1 MNTSTNNDIINVL
14 EDEDLSFL
22 GDRKN
27 TTNTATNYGKF
38 FYLKSEPNV
47 KVDNIYR
54 VLPPMHSCKD
64 TGKYAVYHRFHDKL
78 KGSPTEYQPKGAY
91 FPFQCLEEK
100 QNKVVTKR
108 CPVCDKFEEMNA
120 KYKTLAEKGAP
131 KDQLNEFY
139 LRFVYP
145 LMPAKR
151 YFLNVVNLEG
161 QIGVL
166 DISYTM
172 YCSLRAKID
181 EYESKGIDLTG
192 MTAPYLNFTV
202 MKKYKGDRDAV
213 HQVEVYMQPQ
223 DDGSFRRVMHTI
235 DKEFIKRLKVES
247 RDLQKLFR
255 TIIPEDA
262 ARIAAAD
269 ETTRASVID
278 SLIAKEREQKKNNT
292 TKSEPVSVSTNGVAT
307 DIVLEQSQQNV
318 GISLNSTSG
327 LAQVVVPEQT
337 KVEKIKT
344 QVVTTQSSST
354 VEVPKIDLA
363 SLSDEEF
370 LKMFK

>member
-1 MNTSTNNDIINVL
+1 
-14 EDEDLSFL
+14 
-22 GDRKN
+22 
-27 TTNTATNYGKF
+27 
-38 FYLKSEPNV
+38 
-47 KVDNIYR
+47 
-54 VLPPMHSCKD
+54 
-64 TGKYAVYHRFHDKL
+64 
-78 KGSPTEYQPKGAY
+78 
-91 FPFQCLEEK
+91 
-100 QNKVVTKR
+100 
-108 CPVCDKFEEMNA
+108 
-120 KYKTLAEKGAP
+120 
-131 KDQLNEFY
+131 
-139 LRFVYP
+139 
-145 LMPAKR
+145 
-151 YFLNVVNLEG
+151 
-161 QIGVL
+161 
-166 DISYTM
+166 
-172 YCSLRAKID
+172 
-181 EYESKGIDLTG
+181 
-192 MTAPYLNFTV
+192 

>member
-1 MNTSTNNDIINVL
+1 MNTSINNDILSAL

-27 TTNTATNYGKF
+27 AANTNSTYGKF
-38 FYLKSEPNV
+38 FYLKSEPNI

-64 TGKYAVYHRFHDKL
+64 AGKYAVYHRFHDKL
-78 KGSPTEYQPKGAY
+78 KGSPTEYQPKGVY

-108 CPVCDKFEEMNA
+108 CPICDKFEEMNA
-120 KYKTLAEKGAP
+120 KYKMLAEKGAP

-145 LMPAKR
+145 FMPAKR

-255 TIIPEDA
+255 TITPEDA

-278 SLIAKEREQKKNNT
+278 SLIAREKEQKKNNI
-292 TKSEPVSVSTNGVAT
+292 TKSESISVSTNGVDT
-307 DIVLEQSQQNV
+307 DTTSEQLQQND
-318 GISLNSTSG
+318 GISLNSTSR
-327 LAQVVVPEQT
+327 LAQVAIPKSN
-337 KVEKIKT
+337 KVEKNT
-344 QVVTTQSSST
+344 TPFMTTQPSST
-354 VEVPKIDLA
+354 IDMSKIDLA
-363 SLSDEEF
+363 SLSDEDF